1 MSAAAGAGAGLRAA
15 AAAAS
20 GKSLGL
26 SDAFAGPA
34 GDAPARPPGNREAR
48 SSPPSSAG
56 ARSPG
61 PAPLEVPGV
70 PAPQP
75 GVGRPRRPRG
85 HRGTASGGLGWHR
98 SRCRRR
104 CERSRDFV
112 QGCSRLCAPHT
123 ALSPVPPTAR
133 RAVPALL
140 PFGTPGPLFWTR
152 DRASSEGAAA
162 FSARAAG
169 PASRLRAEGE
179 LAGTAKSCSEGR
191 RRWVVG
197 GGGGWGRR

>member
-1 MSAAAGAGAGLRAA
+1 MNAAAGAGLREA

-26 SDAFAGPA
+26 SDGFPGPA
-34 GDAPARPPGNREAR
+34 GDAPARPPRNREAW
-48 SSPPSSAG
+48 SSPPSSAR

-61 PAPLEVPGV
+61 PEPLEVPGV

-75 GVGRPRRPRG
+75 GDRRPRRPRC
-85 HRGTASGGLGWHR
+85 HLGTASGGLRRHR

-104 CERSRDFV
+104 CEHSGDFI

-123 ALSPVPPTAR
+123 ALSPVPPPAR
-133 RAVPALL
+133 RAVPARL
-140 PFGTPGPLFWTR
+140 PFGTPALLFWTR

-169 PASRLRAEGE
+169 PVGWLRAEGE
-179 LAGTAKSCSEGR
+179 LAGTGKSCSEGR